1 MWVVWDREKVQKRKD
16 DILKI
21 LPACKEK
28 NYNIAIT
35 NPLFEFW
42 LLLHIVDI
50 LEYDNDILYKNDWMR
65 PSKNKRFIEK
75 ELLSKLYWIGGY
87 NKKKGQFNKNII
99 TKDNILKAL
108 EKEKLFENKFEDIL
122 DNLGSNMG
130 ELINKILKI

>member
-50 LEYDNDILYKNDWMR
+50 LEYDNDILYKNDWMS

>member
-50 LEYDNDILYKNDWMR
+50 LEYDNDILYKNDWMS

-75 ELLSKLYWIGGY
+75 ELLSKLY
-87 NKKKGQFNKNII
+87 
-99 TKDNILKAL
+99 
-108 EKEKLFENKFEDIL
+108 
-122 DNLGSNMG
+122 
-130 ELINKILKI
+130 